1 DANGIVNVT
10 AKDLG
15 TGKEQSVTI
24 SGGSAM
30 SKDDIDRMVRE
41 AEQYAEED
49 RKRREEAEVRNNAES
64 LVYQTEKVI
73 KDNEDKIPAE
83 VKTETETAVGE
94 LKKALEGSDI
104 EAIRSAS
111 EKVALASQKIGSAI
125 YGQQQAADGA
135 AGAGAAQDQEEP
147 DVVDAEIV
155 DEDNGKRDG
164 NA

>member
-1 DANGIVNVT
+1 
-10 AKDLG
+10 
-15 TGKEQSVTI
+15 
-24 SGGSAM
+24 M

-83 VKTETETAVGE
+83 VRTETETAVGE
-94 LKKALEGSDI
+94 LKTALEGSDI

-125 YGQQQAADGA
+125 YSQSQQSDGAAADGA
-135 AGAGAAQDQEEP
+135 PGAQADDT

-155 DEDNGKRDG
+155 DDDTTKKDG